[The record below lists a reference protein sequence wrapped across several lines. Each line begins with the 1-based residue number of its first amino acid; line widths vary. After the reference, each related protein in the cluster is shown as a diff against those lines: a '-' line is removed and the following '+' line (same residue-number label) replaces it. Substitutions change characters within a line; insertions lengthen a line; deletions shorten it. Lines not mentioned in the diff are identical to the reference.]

1 MNRRVLIRPLKCGGF
16 SLVELMISLLMG
28 IVAMAVLL
36 SMYLST
42 TQSARFKHAI
52 LKVQENGRFA
62 TDLISRTVRMAGY
75 DDPMTA
81 TVVSAPL
88 INGSITRLGA
98 QIGGQTELKFL
109 TDTLSVRYEG
119 GTGIRDCQGQ
129 SVAADDWVTNMYG
142 ITTDNNLVCATFT
155 NSSGSVSNVTRLA
168 EGVENMIVLY
178 GEDTDDTGDI
188 NRYVFSLF
196 VTDWSKVLSL
206 QISLLVNSI
215 DNALLE
221 DDTICFGCVLFN
233 GTSDL
238 LVRQEFQTTIEVRN

>member
-1 MNRRVLIRPLKCGGF
+1 MLIRPLKWGGF
-16 SLVELMISLLMG
+16 SLVELMISMLMG
-28 IVAMAVLL
+28 IIVMAVLL
-36 SMYLST
+36 RMYQSNS
-42 TQSARFKHAI
+42 QSARFKHAI

-62 TDLISRTVRMAGY
+62 TDVISRTVRMAGY
-75 DDPMTA
+75 DNPMTA

-88 INGSITRLGA
+88 INGSVSHGGA
-98 QIGGQTELKFL
+98 LISGQTELKTL
-109 TDTLSVRYEG
+109 TDTLSIRYEG

-129 SVAADDWVTNMYG
+129 SVAAGDWVTNMYG
-142 ITTDNNLVCATFT
+142 VTTDNNLVCATFT

-168 EGVENMIVLY
+168 EGVENLIVLY
-178 GEDTDDTGDI
+178 GEDIDDTGEI
-188 NRYVFSLF
+188 NRYVFAP
-196 VTDWSKVLSL
+196 VVNDWTKVLSL

-221 DDTICFGCVLFN
+221 DDTICLGCVLFN